1 MNRLLKATFS
11 GQVLK
16 LDDPHHS
23 AYVPPRAKKTLTK
36 LDAGGNNV
44 TWKCYVIIFPYY
56 HALMGSCIGPG
67 DFHALGR
74 VPSLI
79 QG

>member
-16 LDDPHHS
+16 LDDPRHK
-23 AYVPPRAKKTLTK
+23 AYVPPRAKKTMTK
-36 LDAGGNNV
+36 FDALGNGV
-44 TWKCYVIIFPYY
+44 VWKCYAIIFPYY
-56 HALMGSCIGPG
+56 HALMGSCTGPG

-74 VPSLI
+74 VPSLF